1 MGDLM
6 NYLIE
11 AYVNKL
17 TKQDI
22 LNFALKNN
30 LNVTNEELD
39 FVYNFIKYNYKT
51 VLNNPNSFNL
61 SNYKNNFSSENYNFI
76 NSLISKYIKFIK

>member
-1 MGDLM
+1 M

-22 LNFALKNN
+22 LNFASKNN

-39 FVYNFIKYNYKT
+39 FVYKFIKYNYKT

>member
-22 LNFALKNN
+22 LNFASKNN

>member
-6 NYLIE
+6 NNLIE
-11 AYVNKL
+11 TYINKL

-22 LNFALKNN
+22 LNFAIKNN
-30 LNVTNEELD
+30 LKVTDEELD

>member
-1 MGDLM
+1 MK
-6 NYLIE
+6 NLIE
-11 AYVNKL
+11 TYINKL

-22 LNFALKNN
+22 LNFAIKNN
-30 LNVTNEELD
+30 LKVTDEELD

>member
-6 NYLIE
+6 KNLIE
-11 AYVNKL
+11 TYINKL

-22 LNFALKNN
+22 LNFASKNN
-30 LNVTNEELD
+30 LKVTDEELD

>member
-1 MGDLM
+1 MK
-6 NYLIE
+6 NLIE
-11 AYVNKL
+11 TYINKL

-22 LNFALKNN
+22 LNFASKNN
-30 LNVTNEELD
+30 LKVTDEELD

>member
-6 NYLIE
+6 NNLIE
-11 AYVNKL
+11 TYINKL

-22 LNFALKNN
+22 LNFASKNN
-30 LNVTNEELD
+30 LKVTDEELD

>member
-6 NYLIE
+6 NNLIE
-11 AYVNKL
+11 TYINKL

-22 LNFALKNN
+22 LNFAIKNN
-30 LNVTNEELD
+30 LKVTDEELN

>member
-1 MGDLM
+1 M
-6 NYLIE
+6 NNLIE
-11 AYVNKL
+11 TYINKL

-22 LNFALKNN
+22 LNFAIKNN
-30 LNVTNEELD
+30 LKVTDEELD

>member
-6 NYLIE
+6 YNLIE
-11 AYVNKL
+11 VYINKL

-22 LNFALKNN
+22 LNFASKKNLK
-30 LNVTNEELD
+30 VTDEELD

>member
-1 MGDLM
+1 M

-39 FVYNFIKYNYKT
+39 FVYKFIKYNYKT

>member
-22 LNFALKNN
+22 LNFASKNN

-39 FVYNFIKYNYKT
+39 FVYKFIKYNYKT

>member
-1 MGDLM
+1 M

>member
-39 FVYNFIKYNYKT
+39 FVYKFIKYNYKT

>member
-6 NYLIE
+6 KNLIE
-11 AYVNKL
+11 TYINKL

-22 LNFALKNN
+22 LNFAIKNN
-30 LNVTNEELD
+30 LKVTDEELD